1 MVEQTALIRS
11 VEPRGRGS
19 REEIRALEPCKQLF
33 RARTM
38 DVFVVGFDEISLFDM
53 LFLHSG
59 AGKPQKRIPPI
70 VNLAVY
76 HSVQQGVQHFTDR
89 SAAQTERL

>member
-1 MVEQTALIRS
+1 M
-11 VEPRGRGS
+11 
-19 REEIRALEPCKQLF
+19 K
-33 RARTM
+33 
-38 DVFVVGFDEISLFDM
+38 ISLFVM

-70 VNLAVY
+70 VGLAVY
-76 HSVQQGVQHFTDR
+76 HGIQQGVQHFTDR